1 MLGKPVKFCMINL
14 LLFFV
19 ALTLFGFSASLWV
32 MVAVM
37 VFIILYNTPRAGF
50 VNAVVL
56 AIIYGLIFDSDIF
69 SLTYYKFRLW
79 YFLLVLVIYC
89 RVITYLR
96 KRGTLHKRVS
106 REQMVVSGCVI
117 CLFLLSAVCFLL
129 DPFVFKFHN
138 IKYWLFYVCLIIVL
152 YGFFKDFPCR
162 RVELFDYLISIAV
175 FVAIWGIIQ
184 FVFNLRGVP
193 NYMYDYSNIRPSAF
207 FSETTWYA
215 EYLVFGLF
223 LMLLRVSISR
233 SYQLLIVTPFFI
245 SGIVLSA
252 TRNAYLGLLIFVVFS
267 VVYVL
272 LRQKVAIGLVFN
284 RYVLVAAVVI
294 LTTALVFKGYTL
306 TYINH
311 ILYKFTL
318 SDQSAQGRVKAFKTS
333 VEDFSVSPVFGQGF
347 GWGKADTGT
356 GTSVGAKSFNLF
368 FMILHI
374 FGIVGFI
381 PFAFLII
388 LFYMRTIYGCL
399 IKQSLFARYSLIMFT
414 SFLAMAMFAP
424 IHQYPFGMYV
434 VAMATYLS
442 TIGLK
447 CQN

>member
-1 MLGKPVKFCMINL
+1 LLGKPVKFCVINL

-19 ALTLFGFSASLWV
+19 SLTLFGFSASLWV
-32 MVAVM
+32 MAAVM
-37 VFIILYNTPRAGF
+37 VFIVLYNTPRAGF
-50 VNAVVL
+50 VNAIVL
-56 AIIYGLIFDSDIF
+56 AIIYGLIFDSDVF

-79 YFLLVLVIYC
+79 YFLLLLVVYY

-96 KRGTLHKRVS
+96 NRDILHRKVS

-117 CLFLLSAVCFLL
+117 CLFLLSAVYFLL
-129 DPFVFKFHN
+129 DPFIFKFHN

-152 YGFFKDFPCR
+152 YGFFKDFSCR
-162 RVELFDYLISIAV
+162 RVELFDYLISIAA

-184 FVFNLRGVP
+184 FVFNLRRVP

-223 LMLLRVSISR
+223 LVLLRVSISH
-233 SYQLLIVTPFFI
+233 SYQLLILTPFFI

-252 TRNAYLGLLIFVVFS
+252 TRNAYIGLLIFVVFS

-272 LRQKVAIGLVFN
+272 LRQKVAIGLIFN
-284 RYVLVAAVVI
+284 RYVLVAVVVI
-294 LTTALVFKGYTL
+294 LTTALVFKGYTI

-318 SDQSAQGRVKAFKTS
+318 SDPSAQGRMKAFEISIK
-333 VEDFSVSPVFGQGF
+333 DFSSSPVFGQGF
-347 GWGKADTGT
+347 GWGQAGKGT
-356 GTSVGAKSFNLF
+356 GVAVGAKSFNLF

-374 FGIVGFI
+374 FGVIGFI

-388 LFYMRTIYGCL
+388 LFYIRTIYGCL

-414 SFLAMAMFAP
+414 TFLAMSMFAP
-424 IHQYPFGMYV
+424 IHQYSFGMYV
-434 VAMATYLS
+434 VAMAVYLS
-442 TIGLK
+442 TLGLK